1 MAKDIKLTIP
11 VLNNIAVRIAEQTL
25 KNNITDEATIRKIA
39 GVTVKRLMSESMEHG
54 DDVPGDFWEFI
65 QEFWNEID
73 STEDPAEQAGYYAE
87 WLFGK
92 TSAVDQVVEDLQNG
106 VSEEE
111 LEQDLAG
118 EPDDFGIVG
127 FAHDIMRVY
136 RWFQECHDA
145 DVRRGVVPGD
155 NAGEVKEEGA
165 PVAETA
171 TPGPCKFFHITDLG
185 VQKKITSEYLAD
197 AAKVIEQHHFNDG
210 FALSV
215 YPVGDSYSIPRD
227 VKVYGDSDESI
238 DWFVNSYI
246 QRGELEA
253 LEQAPGAQVA

>member
-111 LEQDLAG
+111 LEADLAG

-136 RWFQECHDA
+136 HWFQECHDA

-165 PVAETA
+165 PVGTEDDIQSRISKANEEIRQLPWTEGIASVIDKYFPDFQPYSMEQRDHMAEFVDNGYQPIGETEGGSLVCNMR
-171 TPGPCKFFHITDLG
+171 TREI
-185 VQKKITSEYLAD
+185 
-197 AAKVIEQHHFNDG
+197 
-210 FALSV
+210 
-215 YPVGDSYSIPRD
+215 SYSTTSMANIP
-227 VKVYGDSDESI
+227 
-238 DWFVNSYI
+238 
-246 QRGELEA
+246 A
-253 LEQAPGAQVA
+253 